1 MTRRLDRQPQAR
13 ERANARDAAGDGKPD
28 FRRADK
34 TAVRLHALNAALLDA
49 EAGDLTI
56 LDDVDAAF
64 IGGAGIAPGDGVMA
78 NRAAARLHQ
87 RATNWEPGIIEIGEW
102 QIFAHL
108 VAREQLGIDTGETHG
123 VAPPHIGVPLRV

>member
-1 MTRRLDRQPQAR
+1 MACAERHNMIDQRLDALRDEGLNDVRLDRQPQAR
-13 ERANARDAAGDGKPD
+13 ERANARRAAGDGKPD

-64 IGGAGIAPGDGVMA
+64 IGGAGIAPGDGVMT

-102 QIFAHL
+102 QIRAPG
-108 VAREQLGIDTGETHG
+108 RE
-123 VAPPHIGVPLRV
+123 